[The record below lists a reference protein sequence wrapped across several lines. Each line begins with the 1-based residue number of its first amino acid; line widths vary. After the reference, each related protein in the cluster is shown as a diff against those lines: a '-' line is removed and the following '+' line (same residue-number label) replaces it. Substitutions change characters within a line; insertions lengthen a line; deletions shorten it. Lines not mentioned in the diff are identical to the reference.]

1 MNTIYKVISAVLSI
15 SAICSAAPAVAVTST
30 PLPYVL
36 KTIFIGSQGDPG
48 DSVFIYDVNDSVQI
62 VGTGAL
68 GAFTEKG
75 DDLERFTLS
84 QCPNCQLINLRMNE
98 AGDVAGG
105 VLLTPSQFAGFY
117 HNGPHNR
124 LIKGPAG
131 TRTLFLSS
139 LNNHGETTGS
149 YLDANGKY
157 SLFLEQFGKF
167 TSFSVPFPG
176 VTYQFASGINDAG
189 QIIGGYTDS
198 SGSHGFVYSN
208 GKFSKVEFPFG
219 SNSNASLTAINAHG
233 QIIGIYYDAGGVDHS
248 FLYINGTFSTLSAD
262 DFGEMYFTA
271 INDHGDVAGTPWSDR
286 TSIVLHTTDHGFG
299 TAQIQGKSLF
309 PITATV
315 SALNN
320 NGQIVGTYKFHGSR
334 DCDDACPT
342 VGFLLNRI
350 LH

>member
-1 MNTIYKVISAVLSI
+1 MKRIHKTIGAVLSI
-15 SAICSAAPAVAVTST
+15 AAICSAAPAVSATST
-30 PLPYVL
+30 PLNYVL
-36 KTIFIGSQGDPG
+36 KTIFIGSHGDPG
-48 DSVFIYDVNDSVQI
+48 DSVFVSDVNDSVQI
-62 VGTGAL
+62 VGVGAL

-75 DDLERFTLS
+75 DDLERFTLP
-84 QCPNCQLINLRMNE
+84 QCPSCQLSGLRMNA
-98 AGDVAGG
+98 AGDVAGS

-117 HNGPHNR
+117 HSGPHDR

-157 SLFLEQFGKF
+157 SLFLDQNGKF
-167 TSFSVPFPG
+167 ASFSVPFPG
-176 VTYQFASGINDAG
+176 VTYQFASDINDAG
-189 QIIGGYTDS
+189 QIIGGYTDA
-198 SGSHGFVYSN
+198 GGNHGFVYSD

-233 QIIGIYYDAGGVDHS
+233 QIIGVYYDAQGLDHS
-248 FLYINGTFSTLSAD
+248 FLYNNGTFSTLSAD
-262 DFGEMYFTA
+262 DFGEMFFTA
-271 INDHGDVAGTPWSDR
+271 INDHGDVAGTPWADR
-286 TSIVLHTTDHGFG
+286 TSIVLHTTDQGFG
-299 TAQIQGKSLF
+299 TAQIQGSSLF

-315 SALNN
+315 AALNN
-320 NGQIVGTYKFHGSR
+320 NGQIVGTYKFDGAR

-350 LH
+350 TH